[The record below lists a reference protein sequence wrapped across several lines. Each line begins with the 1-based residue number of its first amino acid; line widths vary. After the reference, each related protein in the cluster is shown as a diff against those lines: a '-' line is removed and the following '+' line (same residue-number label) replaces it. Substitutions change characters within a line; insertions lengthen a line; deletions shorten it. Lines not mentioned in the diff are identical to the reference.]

1 MERSCYRLPV
11 NAALTGFTA
20 AVVVTAPV
28 VVETGAIEGDPSAF
42 YPDEDSDE
50 SDNS

>member
-1 MERSCYRLPV
+1 MISKEWFTERMREM
-11 NAALTGFTA
+11 
-20 AVVVTAPV
+20 
-28 VVETGAIEGDPSAF
+28 VENGAIEGDPSAF